1 MPNKEKNIYVKEKI
15 IIIITHKTVFTW
27 FNNLP
32 TSMELQGFHYS
43 QGKIQSAVVQFFS
56 LKNDIETLISKIT
69 VFISCAQDSQWVTKT
84 CQKIFS

>member
-1 MPNKEKNIYVKEKI
+1 MPNREKYIYAKAKI
-15 IIIITHKTVFTW
+15 IIIITYNTVFTW

-32 TSMELQGFHYS
+32 TSTELQGFHYS

-84 CQKIFS
+84 GQKIFS